1 MSNYKYVNVRMG
13 THNTVRFSNGNC
25 YPVTAVPHGMNFFTI
40 QSNSAKTD
48 IQTPHWFYSP
58 YSNSFEGIRLTHL
71 PSPWL
76 GDYGKLCIFAERG
89 DDKTDNGMFWSYYD
103 NKNVTFEPAYLKAD
117 VTRGRYS
124 VEVAP
129 TNTAV
134 IMRFKFDG
142 AEDIKRIVIKGE
154 KLYLRFSAEEGYVLG
169 YTTQNDTGLF
179 YRNGAVDDLKEYIC
193 AQLSV
198 PYSTEIR
205 EDAIALSTTE
215 NEFELRLSTSFLSE
229 NQAILNLKRELDG
242 KSFEAVTE
250 AAKTQW
256 EEYLSKIEIEDDDEE
271 KKRTF
276 YSCMY
281 RAFLWPR
288 RFYELDENNKP
299 YHLNTATGGIA
310 KGYLYTDNGFW
321 DTYRTLYPYLS
332 LIDTKLYSEMAEGF
346 YNYYVDTGWL
356 PKWVCPINLNCMP
369 GMLIEATM
377 GDAIVKDIV
386 TGELA
391 ENIFQAMLKDGEY
404 ASEVPGEGRVA
415 LKEYR
420 KYGYIPYTAAHE
432 SVNETLDNT
441 FGDFCIAQAAKKLG
455 HTDIAAKYYAYSK
468 NYKNLFD
475 KNEGFIR
482 AKDENGNFRPEKF
495 NPYAWGRDY
504 TEGSAWQ
511 NAFAVYHDFIGL
523 DGLYDGKLQ
532 DKIDELMTAPV
543 IYDVGYYGNTIHEMA
558 EMVAGNYGQC
568 AISNQP
574 SFHTPYIYSELG
586 NPIKTSYHVNN
597 LSKLFNSGYEGYPGD
612 EDNGSMSSWYLLSA
626 LGLYQV
632 APSRPDFA
640 TSVPLFDKITVK
652 LANGKTLCI
661 NKSEYDTEKMS
672 GKVLYESVMQG
683 GNLADI
689 VKIK

>member
-1 MSNYKYVNVRMG
+1 LPLVQRPFGFASFAPQ
-13 THNTVRFSNGNC
+13 THCDRGSW
-25 YPVTAVPHGMNFFTI
+25 YYHPDDRSI
-40 QSNSAKTD
+40 
-48 IQTPHWFYSP
+48 
-58 YSNSFEGIRLTHL
+58 EGIRLTHL

-89 DDKTDNGMFWSYYD
+89 SDKTNNGIFWSYYD
-103 NKNVTFEPAYLKAD
+103 NKNVIFEPAYLKAD

-129 TNTAV
+129 TNSAV
-134 IMRFKFDG
+134 IMRFKFD
-142 AEDIKRIVIKGE
+142 AEDDVKRIVIKGE
-154 KLYLRFSAEEGYVLG
+154 KLYLGYNKEKGYVLG
-169 YTTQNDTGLF
+169 YTAQNDTGLF
-179 YRNGAVDDLKEYIC
+179 YRNGEVDDLKEYIC
-193 AQLSV
+193 AALSV
-198 PYSTEIR
+198 PYDVEER
-205 EDAIALSTTE
+205 ENAIALSTTE
-215 NEFELRLSTSFLSE
+215 NEFELRLSTSFISE
-229 NQAILNLKRELDG
+229 SQAILNLKRELDG
-242 KSFEAVTE
+242 KTLEDVIE
-250 AAKTQW
+250 AAKSEW
-256 EEYLSKIEIEDDDEE
+256 EEYLSRIEIEDDDEE
-271 KKRTF
+271 KKSVF

-310 KGYLYTDNGFW
+310 PGYLYTDNGFW

-391 ENIFQAMLKDGEY
+391 ENIFQAMLKDGEH
-404 ASEVPGEGRVA
+404 ASNAAGEGRVA

-420 KYGYIPYTAAHE
+420 KYGYIPYTVAHE

-455 HTDIAAKYYAYSK
+455 HIDIADRYYRYAK

-482 AKDENGNFRPEKF
+482 GKDENGNFRIEKF
-495 NPYAWGRDY
+495 NPYSWGRDY

-511 NAFAVYHDFIGL
+511 NAFAVYHDFQGL
-523 DGLYDGKLQ
+523 NELYDGKLQ
-532 DKIDELMTAPV
+532 DKIDELMAAPV

-574 SFHTPYIYSELG
+574 SFHIPYIYSELG
-586 NPIKTSYHVNN
+586 NPTKTAYHVNN
-597 LSKLFNSGYEGYPGD
+597 LSKLFNSGFEGYPGD
-612 EDNGSMSSWYLLSA
+612 EDNGSTSSWYLLSA

-652 LANGKTLCI
+652 LANGKTLYI
-661 NKSEYDTEKMS
+661 NKNEYDTEKMS
-672 GKVLYESVMQG
+672 GKVLYENVMRG
-683 GNLADI
+683 GNLAEI
-689 VKIK
+689 VKNR